1 MKLKLS
7 LILQSVNSINVL
19 LNLKLPVAAQFKLTM
34 AAKKLDSVIQTFQSQ
49 RQQLQDSGLS
59 PEELQSQI
67 QELLEVEEEVQ
78 TTKITLEDL
87 GSAELEGI
95 HLFIL
100 SWMVEGLSSY

>member
-7 LILQSVNSINVL
+7 LILQSINSINTL

-34 AAKKLDSVIQTFQSQ
+34 AAKKLDSVVQTFQAQ

-59 PEELQSQI
+59 SVELQSQL
-67 QELLEVEEEVQ
+67 QELLDIEEEVQ
-78 TTKITLEDL
+78 TTKVTLEDL

-100 SWMVEGLSSY
+100 SWMIEGLSSY